1 MRRVLTVAALGIGC
15 LGCYVLRP
23 MPAAPGPGLRV
34 VLELNDR
41 GRVALSDSVGQ
52 SASQIEGTLVSRS
65 DSAYVVRVEGIEYV
79 GGQRQRW
86 TGESLTVREEFLRDV
101 RARHVSRARTAVV
114 AGIVSSSVIAFIV
127 TRDLFGLGGGGRE
140 PGGGDPGPDQ

>member
-1 MRRVLTVAALGIGC
+1 
-15 LGCYVLRP
+15 
-23 MPAAPGPGLRV
+23 MPASPSPGLRI

-52 SASQIEGTLVSRS
+52 SASQIEGALVSRT
-65 DSAYVVRVEGIEYV
+65 DSTYVIRVQAIEYV
-79 GGQRQRW
+79 SGQRQRW
-86 TGESLTVREEFLRDV
+86 TGETLTVREEFLRDV
-101 RARHVSRARTAVV
+101 RARHVSRTRTAVV
-114 AGIVSSSVIAFIV
+114 AGVVSSSVIAFIV